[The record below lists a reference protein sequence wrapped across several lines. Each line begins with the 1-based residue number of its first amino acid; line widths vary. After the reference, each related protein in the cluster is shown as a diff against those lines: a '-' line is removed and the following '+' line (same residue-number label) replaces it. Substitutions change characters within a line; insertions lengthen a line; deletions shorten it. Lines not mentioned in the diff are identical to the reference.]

1 MRDAG
6 AFASTTLIGGAGS
19 GTGPDAARVDVLI
32 GRRGGALESAWATA
46 LAMPRPAHRVFV
58 AELRP
63 GLPVR
68 PPTLFAGTAEIR
80 TERHEHLSV
89 GPAQAAV
96 AAGVARAVEEGLLP
110 AEATGELLLIV
121 AVWVDPAATDADEVF
136 ANHLAAT
143 FEAIAAAVHGTPTMD
158 EVLAEARHPW
168 NAYYHRHRN

>member
-1 MRDAG
+1 MPRT
-6 AFASTTLIGGAGS
+6 FASTTLIGGAGS

-32 GRRGGALESAWATA
+32 GRRGGALEIGLGDGPRHAPAGPPRLRRGA
-46 LAMPRPAHRVFV
+46 PPRAPRPAADAVRGNRRDPHR
-58 AELRP
+58 A
-63 GLPVR
+63 
-68 PPTLFAGTAEIR
+68 
-80 TERHEHLSV
+80 
-89 GPAQAAV
+89 
-96 AAGVARAVEEGLLP
+96 ARAPQRRARRRPRSPP
-110 AEATGELLLIV
+110 ASPARSRRACCRPRPTGELLLIV